1 MFPIRSWGNT
11 FFTKVQPSWC
21 FCHKT
26 SLRLRSYRCLWSDA
40 WRTDDG
46 PDIRCYWLV
55 GGMKPLWVTSVIGW
69 CFSPQCLSS
78 GMSAFWKSH
87 KLSVQ
92 TVFLIYKRGRKQL
105 TFDPPPHPPPS
116 TQHTVWHLHSIFFHP
131 LRCLYK
137 VPEPIPVLLYKILKP
152 VNLWDDLQICR
163 DPHLFIQ
170 QQKALLILKKI
181 IIIKKRACGLE
192 AELRHP
198 FSQIFSAQGIQTWL
212 PVSGCSAM
220 YSDPLALSPR
230 HQTVNG
236 FRVVKTLNWI
246 PEFQGDLTCLTL
258 MRFGTRPC
266 LEVQVMNVQ
275 FSGDGTP
282 AFVRHRSC
290 SNYFGFVPFPSLH
303 FYGQM
308 LLCSVELWCPPLLI
322 KV

>member
-1 MFPIRSWGNT
+1 MQSDIFTQSSSIPTGVCTWRLNPFLCFYIKSWNLWTCEMTSRSAEIHICSSNSRRRSW
-11 FFTKVQPSWC
+11 FK
-21 FCHKT
+21 
-26 SLRLRSYRCLWSDA
+26 
-40 WRTDDG
+40 
-46 PDIRCYWLV
+46 
-55 GGMKPLWVTSVIGW
+55 
-69 CFSPQCLSS
+69 
-78 GMSAFWKSH
+78 
-87 KLSVQ
+87 
-92 TVFLIYKRGRKQL
+92 
-105 TFDPPPHPPPS
+105 
-116 TQHTVWHLHSIFFHP
+116 
-131 LRCLYK
+131 
-137 VPEPIPVLLYKILKP
+137 
-152 VNLWDDLQICR
+152 
-163 DPHLFIQ
+163 
-170 QQKALLILKKI
+170 KKI

-212 PVSGCSAM
+212 PASGCGAM

-282 AFVRHRSC
+282 PFVRHRSC
-290 SNYFGFVPFPSLH
+290 SNYFGFVTFPSLH

-308 LLCSVELWCPPLLI
+308 LLCSVEWWCPPPLI
-322 KV
+322 KVQ